1 VGALPPSPEQR
12 DKAAPLGKGVK
23 PPRRAGYCRELETTG
38 GLSCRGNKPPFTNP
52 SFRQSGDLCRPYKVP
67 ALAIIQSPAD
77 QGLAL
82 RSHFEALI
90 AACELS
96 GPRGKLKNRI
106 NTFLNNQLCRGVD
119 ELCTKQL
126 ESRDALFTKL
136 TAMKEDVD
144 SSHSQIEVLKKEK
157 AAAVALSKDLQRQ
170 NNRLEWLQSYI
181 EEDVRTH
188 KSVREQHEGVLMHYN
203 ELQLRSAEVEAM
215 EMNFQKRVADEVA
228 KAGFRQKPG
237 PKKGSIK
244 KHVPK
249 ISRRGKTNHSDWNAQ
264 EISVESPTSEMA
276 PPWKLKKDDKD
287 NLSTAMQLQI
297 ATS

>member
-12 DKAAPLGKGVK
+12 GKAAPLGKGVK
-23 PPRRAGYCRELETTG
+23 PPRRAGYCRELEATG
-38 GLSCRGNKPPFTNP
+38 GGAFLPGNKPPFTNP
-52 SFRQSGDLCRPYKVP
+52 SFGNLVACVGPYNLP

-276 PPWKLKKDDKD
+276 DAAE
-287 NLSTAMQLQI
+287 SQERRRR
-297 ATS
+297 